1 MSGSSHQIAT
11 IMAFRAVGHD
21 ESVPSSCTE
30 LIEEH
35 GGRCFEGSGDGQL
48 ARFNNAIDAIHC
60 AIEIQQAQLEVNK
73 RLPLEERSL
82 LRIGLHVGEIRE
94 RNDRL
99 SGDGS
104 NIAGALEAL
113 SVPGG
118 ICLSGTVFEQIKQR
132 GHVGVEFAGERN
144 IPESPEPIAIYQVV
158 EPGVE
163 KGRLSLW
170 AELKNRNVVR
180 VGIAYAVVGWLMI
193 QVADVILSTFVAPA
207 WVMQLIVSG
216 IILGFPVAVVLA
228 WVYELTPMGLKRSDD
243 VLRQSSI
250 RWLTGRRLDG
260 TIIALLVLAVVFL
273 IYDNYVSK
281 GIEELQAAD
290 PVPVAVL
297 PFENNGEDASDEYFA
312 DGLADELVGVLGRV
326 QELKVASRTATFYFK
341 GKDVDVETIASRL
354 NVGYVVSGSV
364 RRIGD
369 RVRITAVLDDTE
381 NQNVIWTETYDER
394 FVSLLD
400 IQADIAQ
407 SVASAIVPVLSPDS
421 QFAIEAPPTENA
433 EAYDAYLRG
442 RNFLRQPAE
451 EDTLTSAVEL
461 FDAAISLDR
470 RFAQAYAGLCDAY
483 LGHYE
488 FSSQSEYFDKADEAC
503 HRALTLDDTLWEVH
517 VALGNLYLTSGQ
529 TDSAIA
535 ELEQAITEQPNSVEA
550 YLALAQTYADRNEP
564 ELAEAAFRQ
573 AEDVEGGYWGV
584 HRHFGNFLNA
594 QSRFHEAVEQHKLVT
609 ELAPDSGIGYDN
621 LGRTYLSLGM
631 FDEAVA
637 AFDASPLPS
646 RWTYM
651 NRGIVYYYQGEFVRS
666 VEDQKQAIELAPQV
680 HAGWGYLGDAY
691 RFIDGQE
698 EEALASYERAI
709 ELAEARLAISPGDW
723 RSAGQLAMYY
733 AYAGRAE
740 EATRQIESLL
750 ENSNDADAHYFATR
764 VKIQTGDLQGAYE
777 HLEQTVALGWPRT
790 LLKSNPDIVALSGES
805 GYAALLASPEE

>member
-11 IMAFRAVGHD
+11 VMAFRAEGHGEID
-21 ESVPSSCTE
+21 VND
-30 LIEEH
+30 LVEEH
-35 GGRCFEGSGDGQL
+35 GGRCFSTPGDGQL

-60 AIEIQQAQLEVNK
+60 AIEIQQAQLQINK
-73 RLPLEERSL
+73 RLPLDERTML
-82 LRIGLHVGEIRE
+82 CIGLHVGEVRE
-94 RNDRL
+94 RSDRL
-99 SGDGS
+99 SGDGA
-104 NIAGALEAL
+104 NIAGALKSL

-118 ICLSGTVFEQIKQR
+118 ICLSGTVFEQIKHR
-132 GHVGVEFAGERN
+132 GHVGVEFAGNRD

-163 KGRLSLW
+163 KGSLSFW
-170 AELKNRNVVR
+170 AELRNRNVVR
-180 VGIAYAVVGWLMI
+180 VGIAYTVVGWLMI
-193 QVADVILSTFVAPA
+193 QVADVILSTFVAPP

-216 IILGFPVAVVLA
+216 IILGFPVALVLA
-228 WVYELTPMGLKRSDD
+228 WIYELTPMGLKRSDD

-260 TIIALLVLAVVFL
+260 TIIALLVLAVIFL

-297 PFENNGEDASDEYFA
+297 AFENRGDDANDEYFA
-312 DGLADELVGVLGRV
+312 DGLADELVGVLGRA
-326 QELKVASRTATFYFK
+326 QELKVASRTASFYFK
-341 GKDVDVETIASRL
+341 GKDVDVATIASQL

-364 RRIGD
+364 RRIGE
-369 RVRITAVLDDTE
+369 RVRITAVLDDTD
-381 NQNVIWTETYDER
+381 NQKVVWTQTYDER
-394 FVSLLD
+394 FVALLD
-400 IQADIAQ
+400 IQSNIAL

-421 QFAIEAPPTENA
+421 KFAIEAPPTENID
-433 EAYDAYLRG
+433 AYDAYLRG

-451 EDTLTSAVEL
+451 EATLTSAVEQ
-461 FDAAISLDR
+461 FEAAITLDR

-488 FSSQSEYFDKADEAC
+488 FSLQPEYFEKADDAC
-503 HRALTLDDTLWEVH
+503 HRALTLDDSLWEVH

-529 TDSAIA
+529 TDSAIT
-535 ELEQAITEQPNSVEA
+535 ELDQAIDVHPNSVEA
-550 YLALAQTYADRNEP
+550 YLALAQTYASRNEP

-584 HRHFGNFLNA
+584 HRLFGNFLNA
-594 QSRFHEAVEQHKLVT
+594 QSRFDEAVEQHKLVI

-631 FDEAVA
+631 FDEAVE

-651 NRGIVYYYQGEFVRS
+651 NRGIVYYYQGEFAKS
-666 VEDQKQAIELAPQV
+666 AADQQRAVDLAPQA

-691 RFIDGQE
+691 RFIDGAE
-698 EEALASYERAI
+698 ESAQASYARAI

-723 RSAGQLAMYY
+723 RTAGQLAMYY
-733 AYAGRAE
+733 AYSGRAE
-740 EATRQIESLL
+740 DATRQIEMLL
-750 ENSNDADAHYFATR
+750 KNSNDADAHYFATR
-764 VKIQTGDLQGAYE
+764 VLIQTGDLQGAYE
-777 HLEQTVALGWPRT
+777 NLEQTVAGGWPRT

-805 GYAALLASPEE
+805 GYAALLADPEE